1 MSCSGGRSV
10 LAAGGGRG
18 VHGRSEEG
26 RLLMSLS
33 VASKWGSPTGRNPL
47 CPGGSVPVAL
57 AVVSGSSALSAPGAS
72 HITNQDLC

>member
-1 MSCSGGRSV
+1 
-10 LAAGGGRG
+10 
-18 VHGRSEEG
+18 
-26 RLLMSLS
+26 MSLS

-47 CPGGSVPVAL
+47 CPGGSVPVAR

>member
-10 LAAGGGRG
+10 LAASGGRG

-33 VASKWGSPTGRNPL
+33 VASKWGSPTGKSPL

-57 AVVSGSSALSAPGAS
+57 AMVSGSSALSALGAS
-72 HITNQDLC
+72 HMMNQDLC